1 MPHFQSQPFF
11 FAKNPIKL
19 MQLSYIWIYYFK
31 SKRLMIISAPE
42 IKLIS
47 NNSLLFCYET
57 NLALNWEWF
66 SPSNPL

>member
-1 MPHFQSQPFF
+1 
-11 FAKNPIKL
+11 

-31 SKRLMIISAPE
+31 TKRLMIISAPE
-42 IKLIS
+42 MKLIS